1 MIDPVVASDGHS
13 YERSCMEDWIHSF
26 SLKGLD
32 ATSPK
37 TNERLPHHHLI
48 PNHTLKSGIEDF
60 HEARRVADN
69 ATRQDCQ
76 QSNHMKAVSA
86 VLEPPPLVSLAASKG
101 HARQRNRAT
110 TTSKRTQA
118 TTTVALTAAETSLA
132 VEKAVGRL
140 AAPPPAPPA
149 PRPSVPAVLDPMPS
163 SQQTQSQSK
172 SPVATY
178 LNVAQS
184 AVAYGEML
192 NVGQGQ
198 IHKVS
203 QTKKLP
209 KCADVDV
216 RNQGK
221 GKKTSSVSITTSVNS
236 TSGTVV
242 QQVDSS
248 RGVVL
253 PPAID
258 PVPLADGGRKSNAR
272 IPTSS
277 VWKTKAEEI
286 PQPLQGSAAVDE
298 PESAHVSALVKT
310 FRRLKQEREL
320 GLQQSVTPV
329 AASSVA
335 SAISTETSS
344 TAAEEAVVNITEAA
358 PAVAA
363 CPVVLEHLPAP
374 IPTPVATSCATLA
387 IVLEASSTAAEEA
400 VVHVTEEASAVEV
413 PPVEHLS
420 AAVAASSVTSA
431 ISTETSSTAAEE
443 AVVNITEAAPSVAA
457 CPVVLEHLPATV
469 AASSGDQATDAPPD
483 VRTHSAEQETK
494 EAAAVVAAAVAAAKV
509 KAIQEARNKVE
520 REAKELADKNAAAAV
535 INAKALAEKKRMTA
549 ATAAAA
555 EHAARPAVE
564 RAQVL
569 QRKGKQ
575 RKAPK
580 PSANEDEEN
589 RLLEAAQ
596 QTARPAVQPQRSA
609 NFKTLFFVIGLAVL
623 LLTAWWC
630 LTAPP
635 ESKKAT
641 SSDLEIYEQFAW
653 LKKHAEKNLALT
665 TDLEIQKD
673 MIEELIYPIVY
684 MEQPQ
689 FAGRITGILLEL
701 GNEDLLTLIGSPDAL
716 MSKIDEV
723 VVVLKKDLLEM
734 PQQTQREKVKEKG
747 AMGTA
752 RNEEIQKKELK
763 SMRRFLREKDIFFA
777 AREGDLYVIKRLLK
791 EGVDKD
797 LVTKDG
803 FSPLYI
809 AAGIGHLPVVRYLLE
824 QGADKDKTCTKGSS
838 PLYIAANEGH
848 LPIVQYLL
856 EQGADMEKATN
867 EGANPLVIATQE
879 GHLSVV
885 QCLVQGGAEKD
896 KANEHGITPL
906 MYAAEWGHLGVLRY
920 LMEQG
925 ADKDKTNIDGRTAF
939 MAAAVNG
946 HLDVLFLLA
955 EQGADKE
962 KVDNDGWNALM
973 YAVEG
978 GHLTVIKSL
987 LKDGMDIDKTAN
999 NGYTPLHAAAA
1010 NGDLDILNCLLKEGA
1025 NMFKTDNFGHSPA
1038 DVAAYSNHGMV
1049 VDYLDKLM
1057 FIELQKLKL
1066 KKASIS
1072 KKATRKRP

>member
-335 SAISTETSS
+335 
-344 TAAEEAVVNITEAA
+344 
-358 PAVAA
+358 
-363 CPVVLEHLPAP
+363 
-374 IPTPVATSCATLA
+374 
-387 IVLEASSTAAEEA
+387 
-400 VVHVTEEASAVEV
+400 
-413 PPVEHLS
+413 
-420 AAVAASSVTSA
+420 SA